1 MNIKED
7 EDYDTGGYVES
18 MGPEFEKGINS
29 LIGAWEEWKMGPMT
43 EPGMIPYAK
52 RDILKY
58 LEMQLMEE
66 NL

>member
-1 MNIKED
+1 
-7 EDYDTGGYVES
+7 